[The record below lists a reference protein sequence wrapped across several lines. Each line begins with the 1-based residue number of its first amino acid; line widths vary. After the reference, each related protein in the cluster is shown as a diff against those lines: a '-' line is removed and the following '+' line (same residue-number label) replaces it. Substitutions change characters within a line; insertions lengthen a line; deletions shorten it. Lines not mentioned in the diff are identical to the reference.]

1 MVVIIEPI
9 QVMASSGEANL
20 LPTAEQ
26 IEAALE
32 GVLDPE
38 LGVNIVALGL
48 IYGIE
53 VSPEGIVQL
62 RMTMTTPACPL
73 RTYLARQ
80 IAMQLSRIGGITG
93 LRIEWTWD
101 PPWTP
106 EKMRP
111 TARQQLGFPA

>member
-1 MVVIIEPI
+1 MT
-9 QVMASSGEANL
+9 SGNDVHL
-20 LPTAEQ
+20 LPTTEQ

-32 GVLDPE
+32 NVLDPE
-38 LGVNIVALGL
+38 LGVNIVDLGL

-53 VSPEGIVQL
+53 VSLEGIVLL

-80 IAMQLSRIGGITG
+80 IAMQLSRTDGIAG

-106 EKMRP
+106 EMMRP
-111 TARQQLGFPA
+111 TARRQLGLSA